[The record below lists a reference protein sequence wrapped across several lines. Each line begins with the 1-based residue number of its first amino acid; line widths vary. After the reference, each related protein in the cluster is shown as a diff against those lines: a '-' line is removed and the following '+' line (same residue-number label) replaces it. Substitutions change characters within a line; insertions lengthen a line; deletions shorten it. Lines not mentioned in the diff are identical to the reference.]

1 MFYLPVELADPKM
14 GQPFLC
20 VEIILVHETFKSQ
33 RSRFKH
39 KLLAKISEKLVMR
52 ISMNLAIYLN
62 NAFTPAIRND
72 LAIRL

>member
-39 KLLAKISEKLVMR
+39 KLASKNFRKVSHENKHELS
-52 ISMNLAIYLN
+52 
-62 NAFTPAIRND
+62 D
-72 LAIRL
+72 LFK